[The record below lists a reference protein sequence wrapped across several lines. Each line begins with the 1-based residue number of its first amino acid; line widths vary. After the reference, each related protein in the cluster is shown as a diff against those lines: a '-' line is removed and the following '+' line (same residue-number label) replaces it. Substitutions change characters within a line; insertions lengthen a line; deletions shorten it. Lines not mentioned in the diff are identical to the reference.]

1 MLGSASP
8 WRPITPQTVTA
19 DGAGNPPATALIPL
33 AAGDKIDVML
43 WMTVD
48 TVAAGGQYI
57 FRLHTDPLGAVGG
70 ISPVVPDWTAVVI
83 PMGARETTPG
93 NTYGHRVITD
103 VVASAFG
110 IANGVNADWPI
121 GAQVTFFGFYRY
133 V

>member
-1 MLGSASP
+1 MILVQFGTTATTPPTAPSGSVLKLCSYC
-8 WRPITPQTVTA
+8 
-19 DGAGNPPATALIPL
+19 PAA
-33 AAGDKIDVML
+33 
-43 WMTVD
+43 D
-48 TVAAGGQYI
+48 TVSAGGQYI

-103 VVASAFG
+103 VVSSALG
-110 IANGVNADWPI
+110 VANGVNADWPN

-133 V
+133 I